1 MPSRRRAFT
10 LVELLVVVGIIALL
24 IAILLPALTKARKQ
38 ALAIEC
44 AANLRSIG
52 QAMVMYSQHYGYYPA
67 CSIHEPNGRLY
78 GLWPIRLRPFLGGEQ
93 GAFYCP
99 AEDTRCVWNK
109 VKAAPGQLGRATAA
123 HARFGYDVG
132 EPLIDSMGTP
142 FSYGYNASGTGDK
155 FATMMGLGNT
165 LPIEGLDQAAFRS
178 DLYRELNARRVVRPA
193 EMIAVTDAD
202 GDGLFDFAVV
212 PNPYDPRARPA
223 AVHSGGTNVLFCDG
237 HVQWYPLKDILVTYN
252 EVIPAEDHIRRM
264 WNNDHSVFY

>member
-1 MPSRRRAFT
+1 
-10 LVELLVVVGIIALL
+10 
-24 IAILLPALTKARKQ
+24 
-38 ALAIEC
+38 
-44 AANLRSIG
+44 
-52 QAMVMYSQHYGYYPA
+52 
-67 CSIHEPNGRLY
+67 
-78 GLWPIRLRPFLGGEQ
+78 
-93 GAFYCP
+93 
-99 AEDTRCVWNK
+99 
-109 VKAAPGQLGRATAA
+109 
-123 HARFGYDVG
+123 
-132 EPLIDSMGTP
+132 MGTP

-202 GDGLFDFAVV
+202 GDGLFDFAMV

-264 WNNDHSVFY
+264 WNNGPQRFLLSLDYHGAGGGPYRWSASSRIRCASPR